1 MGLNWIY
8 WCCNHKEKWQIK
20 GDKESVFKLDPG
32 DALLN
37 YCIGKALFTCPHD
50 HAQTHTYSQTHSQ
63 IHSLSLHTQTE
74 KAKTQRPSL
83 VWKHSW
89 RGEPWAAKIRHW
101 QVCLI
106 KALAHFNKHR
116 KTMKHRIMKSRCGAG
131 ERERVPF
138 LCSFSLAS
146 NATRTPPWCAQTTHF
161 RYDCVF
167 IFQKLSA
174 VTFFFLYRYICAGYV

>member
-20 GDKESVFKLDPG
+20 GDKESVFKLDPGDALPG

-63 IHSLSLHTQTE
+63 IHSLSLHTRKYFKTE

-83 VWKHSW
+83 VWKSSW
-89 RGEPWAAKIRHW
+89 RGEPWASKIRHW

-131 ERERVPF
+131 ERERESRFCVLSHWPAM
-138 LCSFSLAS
+138 LPVHLHGVLKLHTSGMIVYSFSRSCL
-146 NATRTPPWCAQTTHF
+146 Q
-161 RYDCVF
+161 
-167 IFQKLSA
+167 
-174 VTFFFLYRYICAGYV
+174 